1 MISGEQNTQTLLLQ
15 RCKETIET
23 LHQEMIHLQ
32 INNELLGA
40 ERDNLKKMIEEKDR
54 IIFELEDRINGLL
67 NKGSVDN
74 SYEL

>member
-1 MISGEQNTQTLLLQ
+1 
-15 RCKETIET
+15 
-23 LHQEMIHLQ
+23 MIHLQ